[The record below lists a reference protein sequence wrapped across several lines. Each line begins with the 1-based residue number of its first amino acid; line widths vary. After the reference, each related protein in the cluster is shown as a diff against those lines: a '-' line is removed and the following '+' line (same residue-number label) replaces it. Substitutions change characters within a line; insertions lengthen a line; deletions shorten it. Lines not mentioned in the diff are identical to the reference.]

1 MEESI
6 VEKSTNRKG
15 IILHIAL
22 VAFMALA
29 FGCGGDDDETSSA
42 GSGNGN
48 GEANVASGL
57 FSALVSGNSFDAT
70 GDNDSIQG
78 TYDSNLLAVSGFD
91 FEYGP
96 QGATIM
102 LAVNGVTGPGTY
114 TIEAFTSI
122 PLQFTEGTT
131 VYSTA
136 MPGSSGTITVSSVS
150 ETGAKG
156 TFEFTAFN
164 TNNDN
169 TSVDVT
175 DGVFDVTF

>member
-1 MEESI
+1 MGNKTI
-6 VEKSTNRKG
+6 GRRV
-15 IILHIAL
+15 LPHIAL
-22 VAFMALA
+22 IIYMTLAL
-29 FGCGGDDDETSSA
+29 GCGGDDDTTPA
-42 GSGNGN
+42 GSGNGSGN
-48 GEANVASGL
+48 GEQNTASGV

-78 TYDSNLLAVSGFD
+78 TYDSNVLAVGGFD
-91 FEYGP
+91 LEFGP

-102 LAVNGVTGPGTY
+102 VTVNGVSGPGTY
-114 TIEAFTSI
+114 TIEAFTSA

-136 MPGSSGTITVSSVS
+136 LPGSSGTVTVASVS
-150 ETGAKG
+150 DTGAKG

-164 TNNDN
+164 TNSDG

-175 DGVFDVTF
+175 DGIFDVTF